1 MTRCDV
7 FTESLYLCCS
17 TIKKRVMNI
26 IHATD
31 YLFGQCKLSVDRAIS
46 ERGSRQLLWLA
57 AVVVAVFC
65 LLVLVSFLVPF
76 DEVESDGQPMGRCL
90 RMVTLFMD
98 PGAIDKLQSST
109 YVFGIIVA
117 FAGIVLMTG
126 MFISVLTNMLDV
138 RVDRVRGGEICY
150 DLRGHVVII
159 GMDDMVPS
167 LVDQICRSEKFCGA
181 YVLVQST
188 MESEEVRSRI
198 HNVLD
203 KEYESH
209 VVIYRGKRNSKEDL
223 QKLNVCKAK
232 SVFII
237 GESGETDRDSMN
249 IEAMRI
255 IVDIC
260 GAVGK
265 DEPLPVAVQFEYQ
278 TTFSAFQ
285 VTDLASQWRKHID
298 FSPFNFYE
306 SWAKKVFVSHCY
318 THDNER
324 IDYPLLDRQPIM
336 YDSEQTVHLII
347 LGMSRM
353 GVAMGTF
360 AAHLLHF
367 PNFCRD
373 HSKKSRITFIDANAD
388 REMDFFRNRYRGL
401 FEISSSIYCDCS
413 GSSLHEEI
421 LPPTYFKGEDADF
434 LDVEFEFIK
443 GNAESTVIQDYLRNT
458 AGDSS
463 KLTTIMVCLK
473 EPSVNMIVGL
483 SLPNEVYE
491 CGIPVFVRLKSS
503 DALLTMLNQS
513 GNGGKYSKYS
523 NLYPFGMLENCYDLD
538 YDKME
543 LAKWVNYSYSS
554 PSPTDTPTSLWRQ
567 LPMALQW
574 SNLYNAYSKDF
585 KLRSFGIDGGQS
597 LSETDIERLCMV
609 EHNRW
614 CVEKLLLGYRK
625 PHKEEQEAIDHGGV
639 IMEDEKEIAVVRWY
653 KNRFVHNDL
662 VPNEQLS
669 KNSIM
674 HDRDVITGLL
684 NNT

>member
-1 MTRCDV
+1 
-7 FTESLYLCCS
+7 
-17 TIKKRVMNI
+17 MNI
-26 IHATD
+26 LHATK
-31 YLFGQCKLSVDRAIS
+31 YLFGQWKLNIDRAIS

-65 LLVLVSFLVPF
+65 LLVVVSFLVPF
-76 DEVESDGQPMGRCL
+76 DEVEGDGQPMGRFL

-109 YVFGIIVA
+109 YVFGIVVA

-150 DLRGHVVII
+150 NLRDHVIII

-167 LVDQICRSEKFCGA
+167 LVDQICKSERFRGA

-188 MESEEVRSRI
+188 MEAEEVRSRI

-203 KEYESH
+203 KEYESR

-223 QKLNVCKAK
+223 RKLNVCKAK
-232 SVFII
+232 SVFIT

-249 IEAMRI
+249 IEAMRLI
-255 IVDIC
+255 ADIC
-260 GAVGK
+260 CARGK
-265 DEPLPVAVQFEYQ
+265 AEPLPVAVQFEYQ
-278 TTFSAFQ
+278 TSFSAFQ
-285 VTDLASQWRKHID
+285 VTDIASQWRKHID

-318 THDNER
+318 YHDNDC
-324 IDYPLLDRQPIM
+324 IDYPLLDREPIT
-336 YDSEQTVHLII
+336 YDSEKTVHLII

-401 FEISSSIYCDCS
+401 FEISPAVYRDCS
-413 GSSLHEEI
+413 AEGLLDEKL
-421 LPPTYFKGEDADF
+421 LPPTYFKGKDADF

-443 GNAESTVIQDYLRNT
+443 GNAESTAIQDYLRRT
-458 AGDSS
+458 VGDGD

-473 EPSVNMIVGL
+473 EPSVNMVVGL

-491 CGIPVFVRLKSS
+491 NGTPVFVRLKSS
-503 DALLTMLNQS
+503 EALLTMLNQS
-513 GNGGKYSKYS
+513 GSGGKYSKYS
-523 NLYPFGMLENCYDLD
+523 NLYPFGMLENCYDLE

-543 LAKWVNYSYSS
+543 LAQWVNYSYSS
-554 PSPTDTPTSLWRQ
+554 PSPADTPQSLWRQ
-567 LPMALQW
+567 LPIALQW

-585 KLRSFGIDGGQS
+585 KLRSFGICGKQA

-625 PHKEEQEAIDHGGV
+625 PHKEEQEAIDRGGV
-639 IMEDEKEIAVVRWY
+639 IKEGDQEIKVARWY
-653 KNRFVHNDL
+653 KNHFVHNDL
-662 VPNEQLS
+662 VPNEQLDS
-669 KNSIM
+669 ESIM
-674 HDRDVITGLL
+674 HDRDIITGLL
-684 NNT
+684 NKT

>member
-1 MTRCDV
+1 MTRCNV

-26 IHATD
+26 IHGTD

-76 DEVESDGQPMGRCL
+76 DEVDSDGQPMGRCL

-413 GSSLHEEI
+413 RSSLHEEI